1 MNNAHPIPEC
11 QGQGQSSGFTSGSIL
26 FLLLMLFSA
35 VALAKPS
42 CPGHPSCSDDG
53 GDDKQSVPL
62 DCLIMSGTGDTLLD
76 DGRDPPYDIYI
87 HGQENVVCR
96 TGEVGKVNLSGLVFS
111 AFQGKTKGKKAPASR
126 WMDLALSPPTWDT
139 SNLPP
144 SIFQAGDF
152 EHLRIAV
159 RPYKADQTDIQL
171 LPPDWVYPMALQ
183 INEQVGN
190 DWKINLAGAVVQGD
204 SLQGV
209 LCNDNP
215 DAVTTDV
222 NVYVWED
229 KNPADGNP
237 DGYTVT
243 TGDYDLIDGEWV
255 LTEGPMTASVC
266 SNSGDLDCAHLSDR
280 WCNYLG
286 TVSLQFTIHMAA
298 Q

>member
-1 MNNAHPIPEC
+1 MTNAHPIPEC
-11 QGQGQSSGFTSGSIL
+11 RGRRQSSAYTKGSIV
-26 FLLLMLFSA
+26 FLLLTLFSA
-35 VALAKPS
+35 AALAKPS
-42 CPGHPSCSDDG
+42 CPGHPSCSDG
-53 GDDKQSVPL
+53 GDDKQTVPL

-76 DGRDPPYDIYI
+76 DLGGIYI
-87 HGQENVVCR
+87 NGQENVVCR

-111 AFQGKTKGKKAPASR
+111 AFQGKTKGKNTPASR
-126 WMDLALSPPTWDT
+126 EMDLALSRGSVDDT
-139 SNLPP
+139 DLPD
-144 SIFQAGDF
+144 SIFQAGAL

-159 RPYKADQTDIQL
+159 RPYKVPPYYQTDIQRL
-171 LPPDWVYPMALQ
+171 TPGLVYPMALQ

-190 DWKINLAGAVVQGD
+190 DWKINLAGAVVPGD

-209 LCNDNP
+209 LCNDNEA
-215 DAVTTDV
+215 AVTSDV

-229 KNPADGNP
+229 ENADGNP

-243 TGDYDLIDGEWV
+243 TGTYDQNHV
-255 LTEGPMTASVC
+255 LTEGPMSASVC

-286 TVSLQFTIHMAA
+286 TVTLQFTIHMAA